1 MKRFF
6 ACFRGQGVLLLT
18 AFVLFFSF
26 PALVCAGELRLT
38 RALACLDIKDRE
50 PVGESSTFPPSTQR
64 VFCFTDVEAASGPS
78 EIRHVWY
85 FSGKKVHE
93 FSVPVKPSRW
103 RTWTSKN
110 IFPAQTGPWRV
121 DVVETSSQKVIG
133 SVQFVVK

>member
-18 AFVLFFSF
+18 AFVLFFSC
-26 PALVCAGELRLT
+26 PALVCAGDLRLT
-38 RALACLDIKDRE
+38 RALTCLDIKDRE
-50 PVGESSTFPPSTQR
+50 PVGENSTFPPSTQR

-93 FSVPVKPSRW
+93 FSVPVKFSRW

-110 IFPAQTGPWRV
+110 ILPVQTGPWKV
-121 DVVETSSQKVIG
+121 EVVEASSQKVIG

>member
-1 MKRFF
+1 MKRLF
-6 ACFRGQGVLLLT
+6 ACLMSQGVPLLT
-18 AFVLFFSF
+18 AIVLFSSF
-26 PALVCAGELRLT
+26 PVLVWAGELRLT
-38 RALACLDIKDRE
+38 RALICLDIKDRE
-50 PVGESSTFPPSTQR
+50 PVGESSTFPPSTKR

-93 FSVPVKPSRW
+93 FSVPVKSSRW

-133 SVQFVVK
+133 SVHFVVR